1 MIPLPDILHPRPATD
16 NDSEQL
22 GTLIDLAFLGKESAS
37 QLDQAL
43 DAAGIEPSRWQA
55 EHFAEDLFLK
65 ELISSCFKIERDGKS
80 FPIHQRYIYRVL
92 TNPPCELDTVLFRQA
107 ILRELESDAELR
119 RQTEALH
126 DSLTYLLTLFKAAR
140 SDARLNFISFR
151 LDILRQA
158 RQVIDQMVASFASA
172 GSGLRRLHEV
182 GREIQESED
191 YRLLAALIEHEG
203 SMATINLEVK
213 VGADGSLRDLNI
225 KKLTETTGNRFYRN
239 PLQRWYDL
247 LRMLWRRYSFD
258 PRQVIDRL
266 VFAVFVHISPAI
278 KSLLL
283 VLGQLEVYLA
293 SLTFAAGVRRR
304 GLAMSLPEIAEH
316 QPLHLEQLFNPLLL
330 RKQAHPV
337 PATVATAGMDSVTI
351 LTGPNSGGKT
361 RLLQALG
368 IAQVLGQ
375 CGLHVPCA
383 RAQMPLYQNLFVSLV
398 ERGGVDQP
406 EGRLGSELIRIR
418 TLFQTA
424 PRRSLI
430 LLDELCSGTNPSEAI
445 EIVSMVLRLLK
456 VLAPNAFITTHF
468 LDFANRLRQ
477 QPPIQGLG
485 FLQVEIDE
493 DQRSS
498 FQFVPGVAQTSLAAG
513 TARRLGITFE
523 ELSELIR
530 SSCESEGERDVVASQ
545 PTRWQQAPTPDR
557 APEPILTLTIG

>member
-1 MIPLPDILHPRPATD
+1 MIPLPDILYSRPTSKTD
-16 NDSEQL
+16 NEQL
-22 GTLIDLAFLGKESAS
+22 GTLIDLAFLGKESAM

-43 DAAGIEPSRWQA
+43 DAAGIEPSPWQPA
-55 EHFAEDLFLK
+55 HFADDLFLG
-65 ELISSCFKIERDGKS
+65 ELISSCFKIERDGRS
-80 FPIHQRYIYRVL
+80 FPVHQRYLYRVL
-92 TNPPCELDTVLFRQA
+92 TKPPCELETVRHRQE
-107 ILRELESDAELR
+107 ILRELESDPEIR

-158 RQVIDQMVASFASA
+158 RLVIDQMVASFSSA

-182 GREIQESED
+182 GKEIQESED

-258 PRQVIDRL
+258 SRQVIDRL

-293 SLTFAAGVRRR
+293 SLTFAAEVRGR
-304 GLAMSLPEIAEH
+304 GLAVSLPEIAEA
-316 QPLHLEQLFNPLLL
+316 QTLHLEQLFNPLLL

-337 PATVATAGMDSVTI
+337 PCTISTAGIDSVTI

-375 CGLHVPCA
+375 CGLHVPCS

-406 EGRLGSELIRIR
+406 EGRLGSELLRIR

-468 LDFANRLRQ
+468 LDFAQKLQER
-477 QPPIQGLG
+477 PPIQGLG
-485 FLQVEIDE
+485 FLQVEVDE
-493 DQRSS
+493 DQSS
-498 FQFVPGVAQTSLAAG
+498 TYQFVSGVARTSLAAG

-523 ELSELIR
+523 ELSKLIER
-530 SSCESEGERDVVASQ
+530 CCEPDLVVADPQ
-545 PTRWQQAPTPDR
+545 PEAWEQAPIRDQVPER
-557 APEPILTLTIG
+557 ALALTMS